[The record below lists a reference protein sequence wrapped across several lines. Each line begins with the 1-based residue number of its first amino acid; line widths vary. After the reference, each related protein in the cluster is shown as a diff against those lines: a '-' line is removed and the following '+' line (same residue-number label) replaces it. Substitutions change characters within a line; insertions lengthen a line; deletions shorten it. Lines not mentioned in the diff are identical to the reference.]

1 MRLDG
6 QGQGQD
12 KGRAQASLLGEPFP
26 SRSQECAINWPN
38 PLSKE
43 VIWAVVVTV
52 TGRRGSSFL
61 SLPFFLFSTSFFL
74 LPNFNCHSCPVTTC
88 VELGKMVRG
97 SFKMRSA
104 RAKKKYGAVQE

>member
-1 MRLDG
+1 MRLD
-6 QGQGQD
+6 GQGQD

-43 VIWAVVVTV
+43 VFWAVVVTV

-61 SLPFFLFSTSFFL
+61 SWPFSFLCLFFL

-97 SFKMRSA
+97 SFKMRST

>member
-1 MRLDG
+1 MRLD
-6 QGQGQD
+6 GQGQD

-43 VIWAVVVTV
+43 VFWAVVVTV

-61 SLPFFLFSTSFFL
+61 SWPFFFSLLLFFFFL
-74 LPNFNCHSCPVTTC
+74 ISIVTAAPSRPVWSW
-88 VELGKMVRG
+88 GKWSVGPSR
-97 SFKMRSA
+97 
-104 RAKKKYGAVQE
+104 